1 MSDHNDGG
9 AAFPLGTSSNSEAE
23 HMMAVGTGGMSL
35 RDWFAGQAVSGMASS
50 PDMWAAIAK
59 TAKSLGISESSC
71 IAASAYDIADS
82 MLSAREVK
90 R

>member
-9 AAFPLGTSSNSEAE
+9 PAFPLGTSSNSEAE

-35 RDWFAGQAVSGMASS
+35 RDWFAGQALA
-50 PDMWAAIAK
+50 
-59 TAKSLGISESSC
+59 GIE
-71 IAASAYDIADS
+71 AASAHPDVDLTIDPDFDMTASYCYRMADA
-82 MLSAREVK
+82 MLAAREEK